1 MCCDHSIN
9 ERKKDLG
16 ENVPL
21 DLKAIEGMR
30 FFDPHIHMTAR
41 TTDDYQAMIDAGIVA
56 IIEPAF
62 WLGQPRTGLS
72 SFTDYYSSLIG
83 WERFRSAQFGIK
95 HYCTIGLNSRE
106 ANNIELADQVMEL
119 LPLFIY
125 KEGVVGIGEIGFDD
139 QTPAEEKYY
148 RAQLDLAKEAGLP
161 VQVHTPHR
169 DKKHGTTR
177 SMDIALEHGL
187 DPYSVIIDHNN
198 EETVKEVLDKGFWAA
213 FTIYPFTKM
222 GNERMVEIV
231 KEYGAERI
239 MVNSAADWGISDPL
253 AVPKTAALMK
263 ARGLSDEEIELVTYK
278 NAITAFAQSGQ
289 LNESDFQQQQSAVD
303 QSQRFEGNT
312 ILRGGQQ
319 PRIDKS
325 SIIIK

>member
-1 MCCDHSIN
+1 MCCSDRLD
-9 ERKKDLG
+9 EREQVSGDQEPVNL
-16 ENVPL
+16 EQVR
-21 DLKAIEGMR
+21 GMR
-30 FFDPHIHMTAR
+30 FFDPHVHMTSR
-41 TTDDYQAMIDAGIVA
+41 TTDDYQAMADAGIVA
-56 IIEPAF
+56 LIEPAF
-62 WLGQPRTGLS
+62 WLGQPRTGVD
-72 SFTDYYSSLIG
+72 SFRDYYSSLIG
-83 WERFRSAQFGIK
+83 WERFRSSQFGIA

-106 ANNIELADQVMEL
+106 ANNEALAEQVMEI

-139 QTPAEEKYY
+139 QTAAEEKYY
-148 RAQLDLAKEAGLP
+148 RLQLDLAKNAELP
-161 VQVHTPHR
+161 VQIHTPHR
-169 DKKHGTTR
+169 DKKKGTRR
-177 SMDIALEHGL
+177 SMDIALEQGL
-187 DPYSVIIDHNN
+187 DPGLVIVDHNN
-198 EETVKEVLDKGFWAA
+198 EETVKEVLDRGFWAA

-231 KEYGAERI
+231 KQYGTDRI

-263 ARGLSDEEIELVTYK
+263 ARGISDEDIRAVTYG
-278 NAITAFAQSGQ
+278 NAIRAFGQSQ
-289 LNESDFQQQQSAVD
+289 QIRESDFMATRDID

-325 SIIIK
+325 SIIIR

>member
-1 MCCDHSIN
+1 MH
-9 ERKKDLG
+9 
-16 ENVPL
+16 
-21 DLKAIEGMR
+21 

-41 TTDDYQAMIDAGIVA
+41 TTDDYQAMIDAGILA

-72 SFTDYYSSLIG
+72 SFRDYYSSLIG
-83 WERFRSAQFGIK
+83 WERFRSSQFGIK

-106 ANNIELADQVMEL
+106 ANNIELAEQVMEL
-119 LPLFIY
+119 LPSFIY

-139 QTPAEEKYY
+139 QTPAEDKYY
-148 RAQLDLAKEAGLP
+148 RAQLELAKEAALP

-169 DKKHGTTR
+169 DKKQGTSK
-177 SMDIALEHGL
+177 SMDIAIEHGL
-187 DPYSVIIDHNN
+187 DPAMVIIDHNN
-198 EETVKEVLDKGFWAA
+198 EETVKEVLDRGFWAA

-231 KEYGAERI
+231 KEYGSERI

-253 AVPKTAALMK
+253 AVPKTAVLMK
-263 ARGLSDEEIELVTYK
+263 AMGVSLQDIELVTYR

-289 LNESDFQQQQSAVD
+289 LNESDFFNTEID
-303 QSQRFEGNT
+303 QSQRFEGNS
-312 ILRGGQQ
+312 ILRRGQQ
-319 PRIDKS
+319 PRVDKS

>member
-1 MCCDHSIN
+1 MCSNHAIN
-9 ERKKDLG
+9 DDKNTFG
-16 ENVPL
+16 ENTPL
-21 DLKAIEGMR
+21 DLEQIKGMH
-30 FFDPHIHMTAR
+30 FFDPHIHMTSR
-41 TTDDYQAMIDAGIVA
+41 TTDDYQAMFDAGIVG

-72 SFTDYYSSLIG
+72 SFRDYYNSLIG

-106 ANNIELADQVMEL
+106 ANNVELAEQVMEL
-119 LPLFIY
+119 LPSFIY

-139 QTPAEEKYY
+139 QTAAEDKYY
-148 RAQLDLAKEAGLP
+148 RAQLELAREASLP

-169 DKKHGTTR
+169 DKKQGTTR
-177 SMDIALEHGL
+177 SMDIALEHGI
-187 DPYSVIIDHNN
+187 DPRMVIIDHNN
-198 EETVKEVLDKGFWAA
+198 EETVKEVLDRGFWAA

-231 KEYGAERI
+231 KQYGSERI
-239 MVNSAADWGISDPL
+239 MIDSAADWGISDPL

-263 ARGLSDEEIELVTYK
+263 AMGISDADIERVTYR
-278 NAITAFAQSGQ
+278 NAIEAYAQSGQ
-289 LNESDFQQQQSAVD
+289 LDESDFARGDID
-303 QSQRFEGNT
+303 QSQKFEGNT
-312 ILRGGQQ
+312 ILRGGQS

-325 SIIIK
+325 TIIIK